1 MPRKAKKKSKKPARK
16 KVVKAR
22 KPKKLKTKRAVKK
35 VKRVVKRA
43 KKAAPRRTRVPR
55 PPAAPTPPT
64 EPSPVTIS
72 ETFSDSL
79 NANGLRIHA
88 FTVSRAGTVSAQ
100 LATLSDPAATV
111 GLSIGTW
118 NGAACQIVIVN
129 PAAVLNTTVTGTAQ
143 AIGEFCVMLN
153 DVGKLTTS
161 VDYSVTVTHF

>member
-1 MPRKAKKKSKKPARK
+1 MRYSTAFSTLLLLAAMAATGCDDNT
-16 KVVKAR
+16 VV
-22 KPKKLKTKRAVKK
+22 T
-35 VKRVVKRA
+35 
-43 KKAAPRRTRVPR
+43 
-55 PPAAPTPPT
+55 PT